1 MRKNLFKLA
10 FAVLCLFS
18 FTGIQAANAPLWMR
32 YSKISP
38 DGTQI
43 AFAYKGDIYVVSA
56 SGGEA
61 RQLTTAESYES
72 QPVWSNDG
80 KTIAFVSDRFG
91 GMDIFTVPV
100 TGGQAKRIT
109 THSSGETP
117 LAFSPDDKYIYF
129 SASYQDPAS
138 SVLWESWMTELY
150 KISVNGGR
158 PYQITATPVCSVS
171 FDADGSSFLYYDRT
185 GSENIWRKHHTSSVA
200 RNIFYYNSENNTH
213 KQITTNKGE
222 DRDPIFTGKDRM
234 VFLSERNGGSFNV
247 YESSINDT
255 ENAKPLTSFEKH
267 PVRFLSR
274 ANNGMLCFGYQ
285 GEIYTLAQGGKPQK
299 VAISITS
306 DKVEHPSN
314 LRISSANEFDIS
326 DDGKEIIFASRG
338 EVFATT
344 DKYSTTKQITNTPAA
359 ELGITISPDGK
370 TIVYSS
376 IKTGTWNLYKATK
389 ANKEDLHF
397 ANATIINEEP
407 LFEDNTIERTMP
419 QFSPDG
425 KEIAFIEAR
434 KYLKVLN
441 LETKEVRT
449 ITDGTQHY
457 GTDETGFDFQWSP
470 DCNWFAVSFTTNR
483 RSPYDDIG
491 IVSAKTGG
499 KIYNVTNSAYID
511 GSPRWAMDGNAII
524 FISNRL
530 GLRAHASWGSQN
542 DVFIAF
548 MNKETME
555 KFNMSEEEYAL
566 HKEAEKLAKEAE
578 KKEDVSADKKGGK
591 KAKDAKAPEA
601 KKDDRKKDIVI
612 ELDGLEDRVQRLTPM
627 SSNVSSAALT
637 KDGETLY
644 FLCSFEKRF
653 DMWKLNTRT
662 GEISLF
668 KKMNTNYASLKFD
681 KEQKNLY
688 ILGTRPSVLT
698 IAGGQTKPLNINA
711 SMDLDK
717 AGERE
722 YMFHNAVK
730 QEKAKFYNTNY
741 HGVDLDQLEK
751 EYTPFLAHIN
761 NNHDFSEMLSEFLGE
776 LNVSHTGSGYRAP
789 GASKSTPELGLLFD
803 LKYMGN
809 GLKVEDILANGP
821 FDRSSSKVRVGS
833 ILEKIDG
840 QEIKD
845 GEDYYPLLNGK
856 QGKAVYFSFYNPA
869 TGERWNETVKPI
881 SRGTQNDLIYRKWL
895 KTRAAEVDRLSG
907 GRLGYVHIESM
918 NDKSYR
924 DIYADILGKYNL
936 KDGIVIDT
944 RFNGGGRLHEDI
956 EILFSGE
963 KYLEQVMRGI
973 ISCEMPSR
981 RYNKHSIML
990 VCEANYSNAHGT
1002 PWVYTHMGI
1011 GKTVGMPVPGT
1022 MTSVNWETCQDPSL
1036 YFGIPVVGY
1045 RTKEGTYLE
1054 NSQLEPD
1061 FLVRNK
1067 AEEAIA
1073 GRDEQL
1079 EVAVKELLKQIDAD
1093 TTRW

>member
-1 MRKNLFKLA
+1 MLS
-10 FAVLCLFS
+10 FA
-18 FTGIQAANAPLWMR
+18 GAQAGNTPLWMR

-38 DGTQI
+38 DGSQI
-43 AFAYKGDIYVVSA
+43 AFSYKGDIYTVPVK
-56 SGGEA
+56 GGEA
-61 RQLTTAESYES
+61 KQLTTTESFES

-80 KTIAFVSDRFG
+80 KTIAFVSDRLG
-91 GMDIFTVPV
+91 GLDIYTVPA
-100 TGGQAKRIT
+100 TGGVAKRIT
-109 THSSGETP
+109 THSSSETP
-117 LAFSPDDKYIYF
+117 LAFSADDKYIYF
-129 SASYQDPAS
+129 SASYQDPAT
-138 SVLWESWMTELY
+138 SVLWPSWMTELY
-150 KISVNGGR
+150 KISTDGGR
-158 PYQITATPVCSVS
+158 PYQITATPVCSIS
-171 FDADGSSFLYYDRT
+171 FDKDGSSFLYYDRT

-200 RNIFYYNSENNTH
+200 RNIFYYDSATDTH
-213 KQITTNKGE
+213 KQITVNKGE
-222 DRDPIFTGKDRM
+222 DRDPIYTADGKM

-247 YESSINDT
+247 YEAPVNDA
-255 ENAKPLTSFEKH
+255 ENVKALTSFKKH

-285 GEIYTLAQGGKPQK
+285 GEIYTLAEGGKPQK
-299 VAISITS
+299 VAITIVS

-314 LRISSANEFDIS
+314 FRISSAREFDMS
-326 DDGKEIIFASRG
+326 EDGKEIIFASRG

-359 ELGITISPDGK
+359 EMGISISPDGK

-376 IKTGTWNLYKATK
+376 IKTGVWNIYKATK
-389 ANKEDLHF
+389 ANADDLHF
-397 ANATIINEEP
+397 ANATIIDEEP
-407 LFEDNTIERTMP
+407 LFKDNTIERTMP

-441 LETKEVRT
+441 LETKKVRT
-449 ITDGTQHY
+449 ITDGTQHHGY
-457 GTDETGFDFQWSP
+457 GERGFDFQWSP
-470 DCNWFAVSFTTNR
+470 DGKWFAVTFTTNR

-491 IVSAKTGG
+491 IVSAKEGG
-499 KIYNVTNSAYID
+499 KIYNVTNSGYID
-511 GSPRWAMDGNAII
+511 GSPKWVMGGNAII
-524 FISNRL
+524 FSSNRL
-530 GLRAHASWGSQN
+530 GMRSHASWGSQE

-548 MNKETME
+548 MNRETME
-555 KFNMSEEEYAL
+555 KFNMSEEEHAL
-566 HKEAEKLAKEAE
+566 YKEAEKIKEENE
-578 KKEDVSADKKGGK
+578 KKAAAA
-591 KAKDAKAPEA
+591 AKEA
-601 KKDDRKKDIVI
+601 KKDGKDAAAKGKDGKSADGKGKADVAKKDDKKKDVVI
-612 ELDGLEDRVQRLTPM
+612 ELDGLEDRVKRLTPM
-627 SSNVSSAALT
+627 SSRLGDAVLT
-637 KDGETLY
+637 DDGETLY
-644 FLCSFEKRF
+644 FLSAFEKGM
-653 DMWKLNTRT
+653 DLWKLKTRT
-662 GEISLF
+662 RDISLA
-668 KKMNTNYASLKFD
+668 KKLGSGNAYLKFD
-681 KEQKNLY
+681 KGQKNLY
-688 ILGTRPSVLT
+688 ILGSRPSVMT
-698 IAGGQTKPLNINA
+698 VAGGQTKPLSITA

-717 AGERE
+717 AGERD

-730 QEKAKFYNTNY
+730 QEKEKFYNTNY

-751 EYTPFLAHIN
+751 EYAPFLAHIN

-789 GASKSTPELGLLFD
+789 GASKSTPDLGLLFD
-803 LKYMGN
+803 MKYIGN
-809 GLKVEDILANGP
+809 GLKVADVLKEGP
-821 FDRSSSKVRVGS
+821 FDKTTSKVQIGT
-833 ILEKIDG
+833 ILEKVDG
-840 QEIKD
+840 VEIKA

-856 QGKAVYFSFYNPA
+856 MGKAVQFSFYNPVSK
-869 TGERWNETVKPI
+869 ERWNETAKPI
-881 SRGTQNDLIYRKWL
+881 SRGVQSDLIYKKWL
-895 KTRAAEVDRLSG
+895 RTRAAEVDRLSG

-918 NDKSYR
+918 NDGSYR

-936 KDGIVIDT
+936 KEGIVIDT
-944 RFNGGGRLHEDI
+944 RYNGGGRLHEDI

-981 RYNKHSIML
+981 RYNKHSIMI

-1045 RTKEGTYLE
+1045 RTKEGNYLE

-1061 FLVRNK
+1061 FLVKNK
-1067 AEEAIA
+1067 AEESIA